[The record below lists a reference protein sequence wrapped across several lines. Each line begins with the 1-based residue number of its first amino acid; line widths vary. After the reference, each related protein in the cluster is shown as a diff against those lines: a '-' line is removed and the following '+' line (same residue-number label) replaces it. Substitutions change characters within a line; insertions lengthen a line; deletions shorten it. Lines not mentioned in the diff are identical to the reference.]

1 MPSTLSRPPVKVTL
15 LSQVPMPL
23 MQLPELVT
31 TPLFVHKIS
40 AGFPSPATDYIEA
53 GLDLNKYLVQHQAA
67 SFLFNV
73 QGDSMRDAGIVSG
86 DKVVVDRSV
95 EAQHRHIVIAVVD
108 SEYTIKRLY
117 RRNGRVELRP
127 ENPAY
132 APIVMAADT
141 QLEIW
146 GVVVGVVRR
155 YLT

>member
-1 MPSTLSRPPVKVTL
+1 MLFASTSLPPTPSLVQAPQPL
-15 LSQVPMPL
+15 VPSY
-23 MQLPELVT
+23 ESYR
-31 TPLFVHKIS
+31 TPLFMHKVS
-40 AGFPSPATDYIEA
+40 AGFPSPASDYVED
-53 GLDLNKYLVQHQAA
+53 GLDLNDYLVQRKAA

-86 DKVVVDRSV
+86 DKVVVDRSI
-95 EAQHRHIVIAVVD
+95 EARHSHIVIAVVD
-108 SEYTIKRLY
+108 GEYTIKRLY
-117 RRNGRVELRP
+117 SKAGCMELRP

-132 APIVMAADT
+132 AAIVIRNDM

>member
-1 MPSTLSRPPVKVTL
+1 MLTASISVPRAPTLVQTPSPLSL
-15 LSQVPMPL
+15 LTEPYR
-23 MQLPELVT
+23 
-31 TPLFVHKIS
+31 TPLFVHKVS
-40 AGFPSPATDYIEA
+40 AGFPSPATDYVEE
-53 GLDLNKYLVQHQAA
+53 GLDLNKYLVQHKAA

-117 RRNGRVELRP
+117 RKAGRLELRP
-127 ENPAY
+127 ENPSF
-132 APIVMAADT
+132 APIVIQDEM

-155 YLT
+155 YGV